1 MYFKIECDYKT
12 SGKAGAG
19 KMFQVAGL
27 YDYHDLDFTH
37 LIDQGKHYISL
48 NDVKNDLAEKIS
60 VAKDSIDLNEVW
72 I

>member
-37 LIDQGKHYISL
+37 LIDQGKHYSSL
-48 NDVKNDLAEKIS
+48 NDVRNDLAEKIS
-60 VAKDSIDLNEVW
+60 VAKDSIDFHEV
-72 I
+72 